1 MRYRF
6 HHIQG
11 APRDQVE
18 QHVRDKAEL
27 VQTRLSTFEEDL
39 VELDVR
45 LDYREKRYRDRRN
58 ASNFDGRLVLN
69 LPGRRMPNIGA
80 NGHGETWVTA
90 INEAFGDL
98 EVQLDKFLAKLKK
111 EAAIHDY
118 QHRPSWE
125 REGAEM
131 LGEPQQPD
139 EDPDRWMEEWDRQRQ
154 E

>member
-11 APRDQVE
+11 APREQVE
-18 QHVRDKAEL
+18 QHVRDKAGL
-27 VQTRLSTFEEDL
+27 VQTRLSTFEDDL

-45 LDYREKRYRDRRN
+45 LDFRDKRYGGRRN
-58 ASNFDGRLVLN
+58 AANFDGRLVLN

-90 INEAFGDL
+90 INEAFDDL
-98 EVQLDKFLAKLKK
+98 EVQLDKFFARLNK
-111 EAAIHDY
+111 EADIQDFRR
-118 QHRPSWE
+118 RPSWE
-125 REGAEM
+125 REGAEL

-139 EDPDRWMEEWDRQRQ
+139 EAPDRWMEEWDRKHQ